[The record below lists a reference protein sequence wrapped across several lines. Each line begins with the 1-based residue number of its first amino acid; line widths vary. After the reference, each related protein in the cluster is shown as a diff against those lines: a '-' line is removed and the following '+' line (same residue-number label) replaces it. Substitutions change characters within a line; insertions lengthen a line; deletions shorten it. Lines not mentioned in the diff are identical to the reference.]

1 MEDVIVANAADI
13 AFVKKT
19 MLCFLANM
27 FFLFLLARVVYKKEI
42 YFFGL
47 KGKVLDSFITSI
59 WCFNLGLV
67 IAVPA
72 NVGVSVLC
80 LAVLESVA
88 ILVYAKNIEGKKK

>member
-1 MEDVIVANAADI
+1 MENVVIANAADI

-27 FFLFLLARVVYKKEI
+27 FFLFLLARVIYKKEI
-42 YFFGL
+42 YCFGL
-47 KGKVLDSFITSI
+47 KGEVLNSFITSI

-80 LAVLESVA
+80 LAALESAA
-88 ILVYAKNIEGKKK
+88 IWFYAKNIERKKK